1 MAAEVRMR
9 GAIFD
14 LDGTLAD
21 TSADLIAA
29 ANAVLGPRRLPL
41 LDAERDKPVAGRG
54 GKAMIR
60 RALSRMETSPAPEE
74 AGVLVDDLYPALLT
88 AYEGCLAHETRLYEG
103 VEDCLAVLAERGWQ
117 LGVCTNKP
125 ERLALALLEALGVR
139 DRFGAILGA
148 DTLAVR
154 KPDPEHLFETI
165 RRMGA
170 RAEHAVLLGDTKTD
184 VDAAAA
190 AGIPCV
196 LTAFGFAAEP
206 LAELR
211 AAAVI
216 HHFDEVPAL
225 LERLRPTQE
234 IA

>member
-1 MAAEVRMR
+1 MAR

-21 TSADLIAA
+21 TSADLLAA
-29 ANAVLGPRRLPL
+29 ANAVLAPRGLPL
-41 LDAERDKPVAGRG
+41 LEHGRDKSFAGRG

-60 RALSRMETSPAPEE
+60 RSLSLMETPLPADEAEE
-74 AGVLVDDLYPALLT
+74 LTDRLYPALLA
-88 AYEGCLAHETRLYEG
+88 AYEGCLAHETRLFDGAEA
-103 VEDCLAVLAERGWQ
+103 CLALLAERGWK

-125 ERLALALLEALGVR
+125 ERLAVMLLDALGVG

-148 DTLAVR
+148 DTLPVR
-154 KPDPEHLFETI
+154 KPDPQHLLETA

-170 RAEHAVLLGDTKTD
+170 RAECSVLLGDTKTD

-190 AGIPCV
+190 AGMPCV

-206 LAELR
+206 LSELR
-211 AAAVI
+211 ATAVI
-216 HHFDEVPAL
+216 HHFDEVPPV
-225 LERLRPTQE
+225 LERLRPARE
-234 IA
+234 LA